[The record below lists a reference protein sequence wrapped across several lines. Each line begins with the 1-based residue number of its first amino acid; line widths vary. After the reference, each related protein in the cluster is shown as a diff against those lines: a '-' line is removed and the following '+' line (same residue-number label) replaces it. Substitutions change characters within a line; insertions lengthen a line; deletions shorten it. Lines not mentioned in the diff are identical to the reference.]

1 MTCYSVHRETKPI
14 FLRAINSSDIGGRK
28 KFQNTRYRSAT
39 RTKSN
44 FEALLPNI
52 SMLYCRFS
60 HDVTK
65 IQTTKLLILLIFY
78 FNEV

>member
-1 MTCYSVHRETKPI
+1 MDVRLDSCFLYFYSIVDRIVDGTERQCTTGD
-14 FLRAINSSDIGGRK
+14 LGGRV
-28 KFQNTRYRSAT
+28 
-39 RTKSN
+39 
-44 FEALLPNI
+44 I
-52 SMLYCRFS
+52 YCRFS

>member
-1 MTCYSVHRETKPI
+1 MPENTDLPE
-14 FLRAINSSDIGGRK
+14 AIERVDFASS
-28 KFQNTRYRSAT
+28 
-39 RTKSN
+39 
-44 FEALLPNI
+44 LC
-52 SMLYCRFS
+52 YCRFS